1 MASVRD
7 RSATTGPRW
16 PLQTWGRWVPTRQ
29 GSFLSGGPLSMRL
42 LPGQRARGVGEPV
55 TAARR
60 PAELA
65 ECQVHESLLNLAFSH
80 ESPFWLVCPYDTTA
94 LDGAILEEARC
105 SHSFVAESDQPPTAS
120 DRHVPEDARTCCE
133 VEIWCRCPSTPSA

>member
-1 MASVRD
+1 MSSSLVKERAALAS
-7 RSATTGPRW
+7 RSQLLVG
-16 PLQTWGRWVPTRQ
+16 L
-29 GSFLSGGPLSMRL
+29 LSL
-42 LPGQRARGVGEPV
+42 L
-55 TAARR
+55 
-60 PAELA
+60 

-120 DRHVPEDARTCCE
+120 DRHVPEDAAQR
-133 VEIWCRCPSTPSA
+133 VAR